1 MHDYELRVIDA
12 WRYDDRWIWNIS
24 FRVRDVSILEGSE
37 EAELLSYIA
46 PEERAEV
53 YVACDGDV
61 FELRERETDEPI
73 MALVP
78 EMI

>member
-12 WRYDDRWIWNIS
+12 WKYDDVWVWNDS

-37 EAELLSYIA
+37 EKELLSYIA
-46 PEERAEV
+46 PEERKEV
-53 YVACDGDV
+53 YVDCDGGV

>member
-12 WRYDDRWIWNIS
+12 WKYDDVWVWNES

-53 YVACDGDV
+53 YVACDGGV
-61 FELRERETDEPI
+61 YELRERKTDEPI

>member
-12 WRYDDRWIWNIS
+12 WKYDDVWVWNES

-46 PEERAEV
+46 PEERKEV

-61 FELRERETDEPI
+61 YELRERETDEPL

>member
-61 FELRERETDEPI
+61 YELRERETDEPI

>member
-12 WRYDDRWIWNIS
+12 WKYDDVWVWNDS

-37 EAELLSYIA
+37 EKELLSYIA

-53 YVACDGDV
+53 YVDCDGDV
-61 FELRERETDEPI
+61 FELRERKTDKPI

>member
-1 MHDYELRVIDA
+1 MHDYELRVINA
-12 WRYDDRWIWNIS
+12 WKYDDVWVWNNS

-61 FELRERETDEPI
+61 FELRERKTDEPI

>member
-12 WRYDDRWIWNIS
+12 WKYDDVWVWNES

-61 FELRERETDEPI
+61 YELRERETDEPI

>member
-61 FELRERETDEPI
+61 FELRERKTDEPI

>member
-1 MHDYELRVIDA
+1 MNDYELRVIDA
-12 WRYDDRWIWNIS
+12 WKYDDVWVWNDS

-46 PEERAEV
+46 PEERGEV

-61 FELRERETDEPI
+61 YELRERKTDEPI

>member
-1 MHDYELRVIDA
+1 MHDYELRMIDA
-12 WRYDDRWIWNIS
+12 WRYDDRWVWNDS

-61 FELRERETDEPI
+61 YELRERETDEPI